1 MTSAYTIIGP
11 SVGSDRIGSVGG
23 GGGGGQARVEIRIE
37 KRRNDK

>member
-1 MTSAYTIIGP
+1 MTSAFTVIGP
-11 SVGSDRIGSVGG
+11 SVGSDQIGSG